1 MQTRTHSL
9 AESLSNVAIGYFVAL
24 ASQLVIFPLFGIHV
38 PLRSNVLIGI
48 YFTVISIARSYC
60 LRRWWT
66 HRGDV
71 R

>member
-24 ASQLVIFPLFGIHV
+24 ASQLVIFPIFDIHV
-38 PLRSNVLIGI
+38 PLRSNVMIGI
-48 YFTVISIARSYC
+48 YFTVISIVRSYC
-60 LRRWWT
+60 LRRWWA

-71 R
+71 G